1 MAFTHLCEGVN
12 LGLTLLTPPT
22 PHRERGDGVC
32 RDGSISL
39 LRSGPEVRPEPLLP
53 EAEWDVKQK
62 ESGSVTSEA
71 LRGAKASRGCQ
82 VALGRA
88 PLTPLVPDQL
98 TQAVSSP
105 RCPGLVGPVWSGS
118 GGARVPSLHRGG
130 RDLLPLR
137 HTHRLPSGVL
147 RERCGVSYSLLGKVS
162 LCSCSRARVPSTPW
176 PHITPPWPLHTAGLR
191 SAWHGPLFWIPLQ
204 SLVLLLR
211 LDRAT
216 SEEPFGKIAG
226 SLS

>member
-71 LRGAKASRGCQ
+71 LRGAKASKPRLPGRPGVRSTHTISSRSADTGSLFPEVARGLWVLC
-82 VALGRA
+82 
-88 PLTPLVPDQL
+88 
-98 TQAVSSP
+98 
-105 RCPGLVGPVWSGS
+105 GPVLEGP
-118 GGARVPSLHRGG
+118 GFLHCTVEAETFC
-130 RDLLPLR
+130 L
-137 HTHRLPSGVL
+137 
-147 RERCGVSYSLLGKVS
+147 
-162 LCSCSRARVPSTPW
+162 
-176 PHITPPWPLHTAGLR
+176 
-191 SAWHGPLFWIPLQ
+191 
-204 SLVLLLR
+204 
-211 LDRAT
+211 
-216 SEEPFGKIAG
+216 
-226 SLS
+226 

>member
-105 RCPGLVGPVWSGS
+105 RWPGACGS
-118 GGARVPSLHRGG
+118 CVVRFWRGQGSFIALWRQRPSASETRTPP
-130 RDLLPLR
+130 PLR
-137 HTHRLPSGVL
+137 SPRRKMRGVL
-147 RERCGVSYSLLGKVS
+147 L
-162 LCSCSRARVPSTPW
+162 
-176 PHITPPWPLHTAGLR
+176 I
-191 SAWHGPLFWIPLQ
+191 AW
-204 SLVLLLR
+204 
-211 LDRAT
+211 
-216 SEEPFGKIAG
+216 
-226 SLS
+226 